1 MSSSA
6 QPPQKSSFFDFL
18 KPRYHEAVF
27 RLRNSVIA
35 VIALATLTH
44 LLPIPTPYA
53 SAWNFYRDTF
63 QSPWDKGVA
72 IAELVIF
79 GLLLANI
86 LQATIAI
93 RSPPAP
99 YPPVASPAKSFSPP
113 PRLPPVRANRHS
125 LGNNKSNA
133 GLSPKMTPQ
142 RQLPFSAST
151 TSVGG
156 TSTTGAGSASDPR
169 GLAQSYSLAFT
180 NFLASPSSPSPSSSS
195 TPHDRSFGSLPPSPS
210 PTSPLAAYRGRRAPI
225 GRGLDGSLLARL
237 AQGDSDSDV
246 DE

>member
-1 MSSSA
+1 MSPST
-6 QPPQKSSFFDFL
+6 QPTQKKSSFFDFL
-18 KPRYHEAVF
+18 KPRYHEAVY

-53 SAWNFYRDTF
+53 SAWKFYRDTF
-63 QSPWDKGVA
+63 QSPWEKGVA
-72 IAELVIF
+72 IAELLVF

-86 LQATIAI
+86 LQSSIAI

-99 YPPVASPAKSFSPP
+99 YPPVPSPAKALSPP
-113 PRLPPVRANRHS
+113 RQPSTTANWRS
-125 LGNNKSNA
+125 LGNKSA
-133 GLSPKMTPQ
+133 GLSPKTTPQ
-142 RQLPFSAST
+142 RQLPFSVS

-156 TSTTGAGSASDPR
+156 ASTGAGSASDPR

-180 NFLASPSSPSPSSSS
+180 NFLASPSSPSPSSTS
-195 TPHDRSFGSLPPSPS
+195 TPLDRSFGSLPPSPS
-210 PTSPLAAYRGRRAPI
+210 PVSPLAAYRGRRAPT

-237 AQGDSDSDV
+237 AQGDSDSDA
-246 DE
+246 EE